1 MSNQSSS
8 DLAMFNQSSIP
19 TEQLQCSTIEAA
31 KLLGLA
37 VRSVQ
42 LMVDRGDLKAWKT
55 PGGHR
60 RISRESVQAWLKSRE
75 IHPANQ
81 FFTKAND
88 STKTTKPAPKLLII
102 DTSIESRN
110 KLDVFFKENFP
121 SYQVHFSTDPV
132 LGLTMVDVINPSAI
146 IFSLP
151 VKDVDLGSLIKTLQS
166 KPDFANYPILALEE
180 MYGSPSMSA
189 ELKSRN
195 ITMIARPHLR
205 SQLETLFAQ

>member
-1 MSNQSSS
+1 MFKQSST
-8 DLAMFNQSSIP
+8 P

-60 RISRESVQAWLKSRE
+60 RISRESVHAWLKSRE

-81 FFTKAND
+81 FFTQAND

-102 DTSIESRN
+102 DTSLESRN

-132 LGLTMVDVINPSAI
+132 LGLTMVDVIKPSAI

-151 VKDVDLGSLIKTLQS
+151 LNDVNVVTLINTLQS
-166 KPDFANYPILALEE
+166 KPDFANYPILALDE
-180 MYGSPSMSA
+180 MEASNKQSS

-195 ITMIARPHLR
+195 ITMIYRPHLR
-205 SQLETLFAQ
+205 SQLETLFTQ

>member
-8 DLAMFNQSSIP
+8 DLAMFNQSSTPI
-19 TEQLQCSTIEAA
+19 EQLQCSTIEAA

-60 RISRESVQAWLKSRE
+60 RISRESIQAWLKSRE

-81 FFTKAND
+81 IFTQTND
-88 STKTTKPAPKLLII
+88 GSNVGQPTPKLLII
-102 DTSIESRN
+102 DTSLDSRN
-110 KLDVFFKENFP
+110 GLSVFFKENFP
-121 SYQVHFSTDPV
+121 TYQIHFSTDPI
-132 LGLTMVDVINPSAI
+132 LGLTMLDVIKPSAI

-151 VKDVDLGSLIKTLQS
+151 LKDVDVGSLIQTLQTKS
-166 KPDFANYPILALEE
+166 DFANYQILALEE
-180 MYGSPSMSA
+180 MNASHPQST

-195 ITMIARPHLR
+195 ITMISRPHLR
-205 SQLETLFAQ
+205 SQLETLFPQ